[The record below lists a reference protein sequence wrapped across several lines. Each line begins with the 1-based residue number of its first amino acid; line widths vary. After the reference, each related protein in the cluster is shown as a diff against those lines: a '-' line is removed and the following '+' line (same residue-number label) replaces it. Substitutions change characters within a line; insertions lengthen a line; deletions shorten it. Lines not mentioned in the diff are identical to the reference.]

1 MVLSLQNC
9 QAQKKKKKKSDISWN
24 LLVGSFQ
31 DMRVRENILYIRQ
44 KGKSTEHFSLTL
56 LFPLRFQVS

>member
-1 MVLSLQNC
+1 MVLSLQNY

-31 DMRVRENILYIRQ
+31 DMRVGENILYIRQ
-44 KGKSTEHFSLTL
+44 KGKSTKHFPLTL